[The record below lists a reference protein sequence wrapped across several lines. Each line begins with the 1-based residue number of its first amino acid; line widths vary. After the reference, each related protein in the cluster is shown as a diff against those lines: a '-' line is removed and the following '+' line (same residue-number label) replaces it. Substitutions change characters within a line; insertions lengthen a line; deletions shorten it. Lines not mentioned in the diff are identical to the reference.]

1 MLCTSPRRNSLRAGS
16 ACSVGLPV
24 SGGKK
29 TDPLYNNRKTVLT
42 RIAFLT
48 ARQRQRREV
57 LWQVDELM
65 VILQV
70 TWQIY
75 QDIIAAYA
83 HPKKSQGKKLML
95 KVMNSIRAGLPAGL
109 EELAQL
115 GRTLWRRRRDVVA

>member
-1 MLCTSPRRNSLRAGS
+1 M
-16 ACSVGLPV
+16 GLPV

-83 HPKKSQGKKLML
+83 HPKE
-95 KVMNSIRAGLPAGL
+95 KVGVRS
-109 EELAQL
+109 
-115 GRTLWRRRRDVVA
+115 